1 MEIRFLS
8 LLYPS
13 EESRR
18 RHADKLGTPYVSL
31 AVCEEMGL
39 SSLLPLKRS
48 SLPD

>member
-18 RHADKLGTPYVSL
+18 RHADKRDTPYVSA
-31 AVCEEMGL
+31 AVCEELGL
-39 SSLLPLKRS
+39 SSLLPLRS
-48 SLPD
+48 